1 MYCTDVA
8 SMPEAVVDGVTG
20 FVVPPD
26 DLEAMRRALVT
37 LCTDHPRA
45 DAMGA
50 AARSRMLQQ
59 FQWSSVVRRCLD
71 AYRS

>member
-1 MYCTDVA
+1 
-8 SMPEAVVDGVTG
+8 
-20 FVVPPD
+20 
-26 DLEAMRRALVT
+26 MRHALVT

-50 AARSRMLQQ
+50 AARTRMLEH
-59 FQWSSVVRRCLD
+59 FQWSSVVQRCLD